1 MIFYALTSKFGEG
14 QNNSHI
20 QLIFIPCNYTKI
32 ISKQVQGH
40 ESLEKLVEIVSAC
53 HEFSGM
59 KLRVSEKKNLNLLNK
74 ARDRESIRFPLPTR
88 IMTTEMKI
96 NCLIQAF
103 LGCLPI
109 HESSLKQDV
118 LRIMWIG
125 KRVTNAMAQYL
136 LQQPHYRALVSAITL
151 AKCFHCKLWENS
163 PHMSRQLK
171 GIGAALSSMLAVS
184 NKTSFQSIMESN
196 PRDLE
201 SILNRPPPTGDNL
214 KAEVNHLPH
223 FELKTEIV
231 THPSITELHICVEM
245 TNRALVREYNTAGNN
260 HWIFLIV
267 GDSNNKCIY
276 KERFKDTRLLEHME
290 HWTVEIKD
298 PLSVNE
304 VYVNLISEQWVG
316 LDVCCNLKLQQP
328 TQVIPVQVKNS
339 IKKYLMKQAVDNP
352 SLSSK
357 SSTPQTIKRT
367 KCSIVDQIKEMSEK
381 RLGNMTPTKITLTK
395 MAFMPAKKKKL
406 SPSLDRLKSKEDEK
420 IDDLPQF
427 YSSDRHPTEQ
437 ENPEINFRHITP
449 NQITDKQAYIVHKYC
464 GIEQDA
470 VATNTNN
477 QQTTLLQDR
486 STNSLEHLH
495 MQVKQCRV
503 AKCAVYPDKQNN
515 YELQDSGIYQS
526 AGTQSIP
533 SLKARTVSTY
543 ETQTTQDPNSMA
555 DRIKLS
561 QKEMSS
567 HETCRMLTKPLTS
580 RLMEDCHETFKET
593 AKLTDSSILEN
604 KHSEKDMDKTLL
616 SQLTI
621 SNSQLRNLETNN
633 CVTSNSHLPKS
644 SNLQNDSLTEE
655 CNDKGSETEEHNF
668 QNGNDSEY
676 MHETTL
682 SLDTHYDHW
691 EKYLQTKILQT
702 NTVTSGTDWAI
713 QEKPV
718 IPLNDVQPEQ
728 SSFHDEHST
737 QNNSA
742 FTCESKDTDST
753 YQSASTEKS
762 VTDVHQNVYSPKTKE
777 RKRLIFQK
785 TLPKHYY
792 PIFMKSLEDD
802 IAGTKELHSISCD
815 RLTQQ
820 TNERAL
826 LPLTEE
832 KVALRRKMSESDE
845 NTPHNLNTQ
854 AEDSENFMRVVK
866 ELHTAPEKEPNFN
879 TTAEMKDEPLV
890 LKLPKLQQSSEKE
903 KQDSFTSEYKIEVHE
918 PKGTRNEKGDMV
930 SELQKDRPIPNFS
943 LVQDFDSFLANM
955 LDADNA
961 EINCKNQSNK
971 KFNDSFM
978 ANSLASITNSARNEP
993 LSHGFQHNHKE
1004 YLHRNIRKDTKYE
1017 PVLKLLLKDVSR
1029 ETAPN
1034 STKIIVNKDYET
1046 KVHELSSQLQYQ
1058 PRCQMNCINSG
1069 AKNVIQL
1076 LHSSQKPLCHDSN
1089 IMLKHNSQHTIPL
1102 RNSTQIFHGNSSQND
1117 ICDDKY
1123 VKSEYN
1129 YHPSNQKGLSGHTEP
1144 MWEHNI
1150 THEEMNR
1157 NSQRNK
1163 TCDTWDTTSI
1173 NIHTEQSPSRQKKS
1187 YTQVFE
1193 FENLPSTKSCI
1204 LPFMDTAVKRA
1215 ALHKSTT
1222 SNYSNGNNGIS
1233 PPSSSRWQKFQLCP
1247 THSDESFKLYYHP
1260 KLQKSHLMYTSG
1272 GHFTQM

>member
-1 MIFYALTSKFGEG
+1 M
-14 QNNSHI
+14 
-20 QLIFIPCNYTKI
+20 PCNYTKI

-40 ESLEKLVEIVSAC
+40 ESLEKMVEIVSAC

-118 LRIMWIG
+118 LRIMWTG
-125 KRVTNAMAQYL
+125 KRVTNALAQYL
-136 LQQPHYRALVSAITL
+136 LQQSHYRSLVSAVTL

-171 GIGAALSSMLAVS
+171 GIGAALSSMLVVS
-184 NKTSFQSIMESN
+184 NKTSFQSIIESN

-214 KAEVNHLPH
+214 KVEVNHLPH

-231 THPSITELHICVEM
+231 TNPSITELHVYVEM
-245 TNRALVREYNTAGNN
+245 TNCALVREYNTAGNN

-276 KERFKDTRLLEHME
+276 KERFKDSHLMEHME

-316 LDVCCNLKLQQP
+316 LDVCCSLKLQQP
-328 TQVIPVQVKNS
+328 AQVIPVQVKNS

-352 SLSSK
+352 ILSSI
-357 SSTPQTIKRT
+357 SSTSQTIKRT
-367 KCSIVDQIKEMSEK
+367 KSSIVDQIKEMSEK

-395 MAFMPAKKKKL
+395 MAYMPAKKKKL
-406 SPSLDRLKSKEDEK
+406 SPSLHRLKSKEDVK
-420 IDDLPQF
+420 TDDLPQF
-427 YSSDRHPTEQ
+427 SSSDRHPTEQ

-449 NQITDKQAYIVHKYC
+449 NLITDKQAYIVHKYC
-464 GIEQDA
+464 GTEQDA
-470 VATNTNN
+470 VATNTND
-477 QQTTLLQDR
+477 QPTTSLQDR
-486 STNSLEHLH
+486 STNSHEHLQ
-495 MQVKQCRV
+495 MQVKQRRV
-503 AKCAVYPDKQNN
+503 AKCAVYTDKQNN

-526 AGTQSIP
+526 AKTQSIP
-533 SLKARTVSTY
+533 SLKARTRSTY
-543 ETQTTQDPNSMA
+543 EMQTTQDSNSTA
-555 DRIKLS
+555 DRIKIS
-561 QKEMSS
+561 EKEMSS
-567 HETCRMLTKPLTS
+567 HKICCMLTKPFTS
-580 RLMEDCHETFKET
+580 RLMEECHETFKEN
-593 AKLTDSSILEN
+593 AKLNDNSILEN
-604 KHSEKDMDKTLL
+604 KHSEKDVDKTLL
-616 SQLTI
+616 SQITI
-621 SNSQLRNLETNN
+621 SNSQLRNLETKN
-633 CVTSNSHLPKS
+633 CVTSNSQLPNS

-655 CNDKGSETEEHNF
+655 CNDEGLETEEHNF
-668 QNGNDSEY
+668 QNGNDSEC

-682 SLDTHYDHW
+682 SLDTHYDHCD
-691 EKYLQTKILQT
+691 KYPQTDVLQANIL
-702 NTVTSGTDWAI
+702 TSGTDRAK
-713 QEKPV
+713 QEKSV
-718 IPLNDVQPEQ
+718 MPLNDVQTEQ
-728 SSFHDEHST
+728 SSFHDESST

-742 FTCESKDTDST
+742 FMCDSKDVDLTCLSV
-753 YQSASTEKS
+753 STEQS
-762 VTDVHQNVYSPKTKE
+762 VTNVQQNVYSPNTKE

-802 IAGTKELHSISCD
+802 IAGTKELHSTKCD
-815 RLTQQ
+815 QLTQQ
-820 TNERAL
+820 TNETAL

-832 KVALRRKMSESDE
+832 KVTLKRKMSESDE
-845 NTPHNLNTQ
+845 NTPHNSNTP

-866 ELHTAPEKEPNFN
+866 ELHTTPEKEPNFN

-903 KQDSFTSEYKIEVHE
+903 KQDSFTSENNIQVHE
-918 PKGTRNEKGDMV
+918 LKGTRNEKGDMV
-930 SELQKDRPIPNFS
+930 SERQKDHPIPNFS

-961 EINCKNQSNK
+961 GINCKNQSNK
-971 KFNDSFM
+971 KLNDSFM
-978 ANSLASITNSARNEP
+978 ANSLASITTLARNEP
-993 LSHGFQHNHKE
+993 LNHGSQHNHNE
-1004 YLHRNIRKDTKYE
+1004 YLHRNVRKDSKYE

-1029 ETAPN
+1029 EAAPT
-1034 STKIIVNKDYET
+1034 STKIIANKDYET

-1058 PRCQMNCINSG
+1058 PKCQMNCINSG
-1069 AKNVIQL
+1069 AKNEIPL
-1076 LHSSQKPLCHDSN
+1076 LHSSQKPLHHDSN
-1089 IMLKHNSQHTIPL
+1089 IIVNHNSQHTTSL
-1102 RNSTQIFHGNSSQND
+1102 RNSAQILRGNLSQND
-1117 ICDDKY
+1117 NCDNKY
-1123 VKSEYN
+1123 IRSEFN
-1129 YHPSNQKGLSGHTEP
+1129 YQPSNQKGLAEA
-1144 MWEHNI
+1144 MWERNI
-1150 THEEMNR
+1150 MHEDMNR
-1157 NSQRNK
+1157 ISQRNK
-1163 TCDTWDTTSI
+1163 TCDTWDTKSI
-1173 NIHTEQSPSRQKKS
+1173 NIHTEQSPPRQKKS

-1204 LPFMDTAVKRA
+1204 LPFMDIAVKRA
-1215 ALHKSTT
+1215 ALHKSTH
-1222 SNYSNGNNGIS
+1222 YANGNNGR
-1233 PPSSSRWQKFQLCP
+1233 SSHSNSQWQKFELSP
-1247 THSDESFKLYYHP
+1247 TDSDESFQSYYHP
-1260 KLQKSHLMYTSG
+1260 KLENSHMTYASG

>member
-1 MIFYALTSKFGEG
+1 M
-14 QNNSHI
+14 
-20 QLIFIPCNYTKI
+20 KI

-109 HESSLKQDV
+109 HESSLKQDI
-118 LRIMWIG
+118 LRIMWTG
-125 KRVTNAMAQYL
+125 KRVTYAMAQYL
-136 LQQPHYRALVSAITL
+136 LQQPHYQALVSAITL

-184 NKTSFQSIMESN
+184 NKTSFQSIIESN

-214 KAEVNHLPH
+214 KAEVNHLPQ

-231 THPSITELHICVEM
+231 TNPSITELHVYVEM

-260 HWIFLIV
+260 HWIFLII

-290 HWTVEIKD
+290 QWTVEIKD

-328 TQVIPVQVKNS
+328 IQVIPVQVKNS
-339 IKKYLMKQAVDNP
+339 IKKYLMKQAVDN
-352 SLSSK
+352 LNFSSE

-381 RLGNMTPTKITLTK
+381 RLGSMTPTKITLTK

-406 SPSLDRLKSKEDEK
+406 SPSLDRLKSKKDEK
-420 IDDLPQF
+420 TGDLPQF
-427 YSSDRHPTEQ
+427 SSLDRHPTEQ

-449 NQITDKQAYIVHKYC
+449 NLITDKQAYFVHKYC
-464 GIEQDA
+464 SIEEDA
-470 VATNTNN
+470 VATSTNN

-486 STNSLEHLH
+486 STNSPEHLH

-503 AKCAVYPDKQNN
+503 AKCAVYPDKQKN
-515 YELQDSGIYQS
+515 YELKDSCIYQS
-526 AGTQSIP
+526 AGIQSIP
-533 SLKARTVSTY
+533 SLKVRTSSTY
-543 ETQTTQDPNSMA
+543 EVQTTQDPNSMV

-561 QKEMSS
+561 EKEMSR
-567 HETCRMLTKPLTS
+567 HETCGMLTKPLKL

-593 AKLTDSSILEN
+593 AKLNDSSILEN
-604 KHSEKDMDKTLL
+604 THPEKDMDKTLL

-621 SNSQLRNLETNN
+621 SNSQLRNLETKN
-633 CVTSNSHLPKS
+633 CVTSNSQLPNS

-655 CNDKGSETEEHNF
+655 CNDEGSETEEHNF
-668 QNGNDSEY
+668 QNANDAEY
-676 MHETTL
+676 MHEKTL
-682 SLDTHYDHW
+682 SLDTHYDHC
-691 EKYLQTKILQT
+691 EKYLQTEMLQT
-702 NTVTSGTDWAI
+702 NILTSGTDWAT
-713 QEKPV
+713 QEKSV
-718 IPLNDVQPEQ
+718 MPLNDIQPEQ
-728 SSFHDEHST
+728 SSFHYEHST

-742 FTCESKDTDST
+742 FMCESKDIDSNYRSVST
-753 YQSASTEKS
+753 EQSATNLQ
-762 VTDVHQNVYSPKTKE
+762 QNVYSPNTKE

-802 IAGTKELHSISCD
+802 IVGTKELQSTNWD
-815 RLTQQ
+815 QMTQQ
-820 TNERAL
+820 TNETAL

-832 KVALRRKMSESDE
+832 KVALKRKMSESDE
-845 NTPHNLNTQ
+845 NTPHNSNTQ

-866 ELHTAPEKEPNFN
+866 ELHTVPEKEPNFN

-903 KQDSFTSEYKIEVHE
+903 KQDSCTSENKIQVHE
-918 PKGTRNEKGDMV
+918 LKGTRNEKGNMV
-930 SELQKDRPIPNFS
+930 SELQKDHPIPNFC

-978 ANSLASITNSARNEP
+978 ANSLASITNFARNEP

-1017 PVLKLLLKDVSR
+1017 PVLKMLLKDVSR
-1029 ETAPN
+1029 ESAPN

-1058 PRCQMNCINSG
+1058 PKCQTNCINSG
-1069 AKNVIQL
+1069 GKNELQL
-1076 LHSSQKPLCHDSN
+1076 LRSSQKPLRHDSN
-1089 IMLKHNSQHTIPL
+1089 IMLKHNCQHTTAL

-1117 ICDDKY
+1117 NCDDKY
-1123 VKSEYN
+1123 VKSEFN
-1129 YHPSNQKGLSGHTEP
+1129 YQPSNQKGLTGCTQP

-1150 THEEMNR
+1150 MHKDMNR
-1157 NSQRNK
+1157 NAQRKK

-1193 FENLPSTKSCI
+1193 FENLPGTKSCI

-1215 ALHKSTT
+1215 ALHKST
-1222 SNYSNGNNGIS
+1222 NYVNRNNGIS
-1233 PPSSSRWQKFQLCP
+1233 PHSSSQWQKFQLSP
-1247 THSDESFKLYYHP
+1247 THSDEPFKLYYHP
-1260 KLQKSHLMYTSG
+1260 KLEKSHVMYTTG
-1272 GHFTQM
+1272 GHFKQM

>member
-1 MIFYALTSKFGEG
+1 VICYALKSKFGEG
-14 QNNSHI
+14 QDKSHI
-20 QLIFIPCNYTKI
+20 QLFFVPCNYTKI

-136 LQQPHYRALVSAITL
+136 LQQPHYQALVSAVTL

-163 PHMSRQLK
+163 PHMSKQLK
-171 GIGAALSSMLAVS
+171 GIGAALSSLLAVS
-184 NKTSFQSIMESN
+184 NKTSFQSLIESN

-214 KAEVNHLPH
+214 KAEVNHLPQ
-223 FELKTEIV
+223 FELKTEII
-231 THPSITELHICVEM
+231 TNPSITELHVYVEM
-245 TNRALVREYNTAGNN
+245 TNRELVREYNTAGNN
-260 HWIFLIV
+260 HWVFLII

-276 KERFKDTRLLEHME
+276 KERFKDTCLLEHTE
-290 HWTVEIKD
+290 QWTVEIKD
-298 PLSVNE
+298 PLSVND

-339 IKKYLMKQAVDNP
+339 IKRYLMKQAVDNP
-352 SLSSK
+352 NLCSK

-381 RLGNMTPTKITLTK
+381 RLGNMTPTNITLTK

-406 SPSLDRLKSKEDEK
+406 SPSLDRLKIKEDEK
-420 IDDLPQF
+420 TGGLPQF
-427 YSSDRHPTEQ
+427 SSLDRHSTEQ

-449 NQITDKQAYIVHKYC
+449 NLITDKQAYIVHKYC
-464 GIEQDA
+464 GIEEDA
-470 VATNTNN
+470 VATSTNN

-486 STNSLEHLH
+486 STNSPEHLH

-503 AKCAVYPDKQNN
+503 AKCAVYPDKQKN
-515 YELQDSGIYQS
+515 YELQDSCIYQS
-526 AGTQSIP
+526 AGTRSIP
-533 SLKARTVSTY
+533 SLKARTSSTY
-543 ETQTTQDPNSMA
+543 EVQTTQDPNSTV

-561 QKEMSS
+561 EKEMSH
-567 HETCRMLTKPLTS
+567 HETCCMLTKPLTS
-580 RLMEDCHETFKET
+580 RLMEDCHETFKGT
-593 AKLTDSSILEN
+593 AKLNDSPILEN
-604 KHSEKDMDKTLL
+604 KQPENDMDKTLL

-621 SNSQLRNLETNN
+621 SNSQLRKH
-633 CVTSNSHLPKS
+633 CVTSNSQLPKS
-644 SNLQNDSLTEE
+644 SKLQNDSLTDE
-655 CNDKGSETEEHNF
+655 CNDEGSQTEEHNF

-682 SLDTHYDHW
+682 SLDTHYDHC
-691 EKYLQTKILQT
+691 EKYLKTEMLQT
-702 NTVTSGTDWAI
+702 NILTSGTDWAT
-713 QEKPV
+713 QEKSV
-718 IPLNDVQPEQ
+718 MPLNDIQPEQ
-728 SSFHDEHST
+728 SSFHYEHST

-742 FTCESKDTDST
+742 FTCDGKDTDSN
-753 YQSASTEKS
+753 YWSVSTEQS
-762 VTDVHQNVYSPKTKE
+762 VTNLQQNVYSPKTKE
-777 RKRLIFQK
+777 GKRLIFQK

-802 IAGTKELHSISCD
+802 IFGTKELHSTNCV

-820 TNERAL
+820 TNETAL

-832 KVALRRKMSESDE
+832 EVALKRKMSECDE
-845 NTPHNLNTQ
+845 NTPHNFNTQ
-854 AEDSENFMRVVK
+854 AEDSENFGRVVK
-866 ELHTAPEKEPNFN
+866 ELHTVLEKEPNFN
-879 TTAEMKDEPLV
+879 ATAEMKDEPLV
-890 LKLPKLQQSSEKE
+890 LKLPNLQQSSKKE
-903 KQDSFTSEYKIEVHE
+903 KQDSCTSENKIKVHGL
-918 PKGTRNEKGDMV
+918 KGTRNEKGDMV
-930 SELQKDRPIPNFS
+930 SELQKDHPIPNFS

-955 LDADNA
+955 LDADNT

-978 ANSLASITNSARNEP
+978 ANSLASITNLARNEP

-1004 YLHRNIRKDTKYE
+1004 YLHRNIWKDTKYE
-1017 PVLKLLLKDVSR
+1017 PVLKMLLKDVSR
-1029 ETAPN
+1029 ESAPN

-1058 PRCQMNCINSG
+1058 PKFQTNCIHSG
-1069 AKNVIQL
+1069 AKNEIQL
-1076 LHSSQKPLCHDSN
+1076 LHSSQKPLSYDSN
-1089 IMLKHNSQHTIPL
+1089 IMLNHNCQHTTAL
-1102 RNSTQIFHGNSSQND
+1102 RNSTQIFYGNSSQND
-1117 ICDDKY
+1117 NCDDKY
-1123 VKSEYN
+1123 IKSEFN
-1129 YHPSNQKGLSGHTEP
+1129 YQPSNQKGLTGHTQP

-1150 THEEMNR
+1150 MHEDMNR
-1157 NSQRNK
+1157 NSQRKK

-1193 FENLPSTKSCI
+1193 FENLPGTKSCI

-1215 ALHKSTT
+1215 ALHKST
-1222 SNYSNGNNGIS
+1222 NYVNGNNGIS
-1233 PPSSSRWQKFQLCP
+1233 PHSSSQWQKFQLSP
-1247 THSDESFKLYYHP
+1247 THSDE
-1260 KLQKSHLMYTSG
+1260 
-1272 GHFTQM
+1272 